1 MAVKFRSLSVV
12 VNASIPTELQTEK
25 VLPANISLAV
35 VDDDLGGAVDDNNVT
50 VCVLSGTLV
59 RGRGRERVLVASG
72 VRLFEGVS
80 PTLCVVNPVHCSRCG
95 PLQIGGDGSALQVVN
110 GINRTTSGRVS
121 FTALSINGRVPQ
133 T

>member
-1 MAVKFRSLSVV
+1 MP
-12 VNASIPTELQTEK
+12 AS
-25 VLPANISLAV
+25 S
-35 VDDDLGGAVDDNNVT
+35 
-50 VCVLSGTLV
+50 
-59 RGRGRERVLVASG
+59 

-80 PTLCVVNPVHCSRCG
+80 PTLCVVNPVHCYRCG